1 MDGFSCCPYL
11 YCSRYRRP
19 NKLVRKI
26 HKVNESQQIVT
37 IYAVVDGRRNI
48 EIYYNK
54 INSFYS
60 FERGF
65 LSSNMKDHN
74 KLLRLATTHANRFL
88 LYYNRRSMYQF

>member
-1 MDGFSCCPYL
+1 MAG
-11 YCSRYRRP
+11 
-19 NKLVRKI
+19 
-26 HKVNESQQIVT
+26 
-37 IYAVVDGRRNI
+37 GNI

-54 INSFYS
+54 KPLSIL

-88 LYYNRRSMYQF
+88 LYYNRRSMYQVISSFLVMKEVAIAKQQQKKDTHS